1 MAGQEATF
9 FETIRTALLAVNI
22 TTGPNVKAFPRV
34 WVQPYLDLEALMKEP
49 RWPTAVIIDNG
60 WKIDRSNGKVKR
72 GLFSVVIVLAKPRD
86 PVGDASV
93 LSIMDYT
100 DVTITA
106 LEYESTNSIHS
117 ESAGGADY
125 TTLEGGVLLV
135 ARALDF
141 SYELR
146 RA

>member
-1 MAGQEATF
+1 MAGQEGTF
-9 FETIRTALLAVNI
+9 FEALRTALLAVEI
-22 TTGPNVKAFPRV
+22 SSGVKAFPRV

-49 RWPTAVIIDNG
+49 RWPTAVLIDNG
-60 WKIDRSNGKVKR
+60 WKIDKSNGKVKR
-72 GLFSVVIVLAKPRD
+72 GAFSVVIVLAKPRD

-106 LEYESTNSIHS
+106 MEYSTASAIHA

-135 ARALDF
+135 ARALEF
-141 SYELR
+141 TYELR
-146 RA
+146 RT